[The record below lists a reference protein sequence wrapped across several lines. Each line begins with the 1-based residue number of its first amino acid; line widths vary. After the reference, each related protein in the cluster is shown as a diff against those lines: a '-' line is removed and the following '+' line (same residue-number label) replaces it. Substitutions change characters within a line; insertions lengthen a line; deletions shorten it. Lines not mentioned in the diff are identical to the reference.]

1 MVIIMNNK
9 ILIRLYV
16 PHLSKEF
23 EVLIPVNERVGKIV
37 EKLKKTIYELS
48 DQTFEMN
55 RNYNLIDSNT
65 GTIYEYNN
73 IIRDTNIKHAKK
85 LILI

>member
-1 MVIIMNNK
+1 MNNK

>member
-1 MVIIMNNK
+1 MNNK

-73 IIRDTNIKHAKK
+73 IIRDTNIKNAKK